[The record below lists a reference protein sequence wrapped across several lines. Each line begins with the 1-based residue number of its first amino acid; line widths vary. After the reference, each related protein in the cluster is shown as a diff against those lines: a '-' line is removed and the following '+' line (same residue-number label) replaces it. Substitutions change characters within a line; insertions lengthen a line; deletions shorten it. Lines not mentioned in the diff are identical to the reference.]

1 MQTIAILSD
10 HHAAKVAIASSIA
23 RCSDFQAVT
32 LHINEISSMKT
43 DEVSIAVYICVRDP
57 DVAVIKELRRVSKA
71 LILIASIDLDSDL
84 FMPIEAFKIQDSI
97 LGLLEQVCR
106 LKDFLEKKIDHA
118 PKLTDLQRNTLCSYC
133 SCKSIDE
140 SLLELGIG
148 RSLYF
153 ETLSELRNVLGVQE
167 NCELRQKFTASTLAL
182 ISR

>member
-1 MQTIAILSD
+1 MQKIAILSD

-32 LHINEISSMKT
+32 LHLNEISSMKT
-43 DEVSIAVYICVRDP
+43 DEVSIVVYICARDP
-57 DVAVIKELRRVSKA
+57 DVAVIKKLRRVGKA
-71 LILIASIDLDSDL
+71 LILIASIDLHSDL
-84 FMPIEAFKIQDSI
+84 FIPIEVFMIQDSI

-106 LKDFLEKKIDHA
+106 LKDFLEAKIDRA

-133 SCKSIDE
+133 SCKSLSE

-153 ETLSELRNVLGVQE
+153 ETLAELRCVLGVQG